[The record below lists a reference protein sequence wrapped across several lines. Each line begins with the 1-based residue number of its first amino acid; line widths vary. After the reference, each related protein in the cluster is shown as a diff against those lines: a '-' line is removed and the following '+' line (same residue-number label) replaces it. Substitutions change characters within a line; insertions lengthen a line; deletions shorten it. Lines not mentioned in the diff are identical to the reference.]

1 VTATG
6 AEAGRNLVSAGP
18 VVSSA
23 ADGASSTDVAPA
35 EPATE
40 APAGDVTSRSPRLMV
55 RGIVTG
61 ILAVLAGGGAWLL
74 LRHGVRTDAFPP
86 FLTDTESTPITR
98 YSGPWITAAA
108 GAALLA
114 ALLLISAVL
123 DLIRWSR
130 AVPRDAG

>member
-1 VTATG
+1 MTATG
-6 AEAGRNLVSAGP
+6 AEAGRNLAPAGP
-18 VVSSA
+18 VVTTA
-23 ADGASSTDVAPA
+23 ADDVRPTDPASVEGATGVS
-35 EPATE
+35 
-40 APAGDVTSRSPRLMV
+40 AGDVTSHSPRLMF
-55 RGIVTG
+55 RGIIAG

-86 FLTDTESTPITR
+86 FLTDTDATPITR

-114 ALLLISAVL
+114 ALLLLSAVL

-130 AVPRDAG
+130 TAPRDAG

>member
-1 VTATG
+1 MTATG
-6 AEAGRNLVSAGP
+6 AEAGRNLAPAGP
-18 VVSSA
+18 VVTTA
-23 ADGASSTDVAPA
+23 ADGVRPTDPASA
-35 EPATE
+35 EGATGVSV
-40 APAGDVTSRSPRLMV
+40 GDVTSHSPRRLF
-55 RGIVTG
+55 RGIIAG

-86 FLTDTESTPITR
+86 FLTDTDATAITR

-114 ALLLISAVL
+114 ALLLLSAVL

-130 AVPRDAG
+130 TAPRDAG

>member
-1 VTATG
+1 MTATG
-6 AEAGRNLVSAGP
+6 AEAGRNLAPAGP
-18 VVSSA
+18 VVTTA
-23 ADGASSTDVAPA
+23 ADGVRPTDPASV
-35 EPATE
+35 EGATGVS
-40 APAGDVTSRSPRLMV
+40 AGDVTSHSPRLMF
-55 RGIVTG
+55 RGIIAG

-86 FLTDTESTPITR
+86 FLTDTDATPITR

-114 ALLLISAVL
+114 ALLLLSAVL

-130 AVPRDAG
+130 TAPRDAG